1 MKKTFIPLLLALLMT
16 TLPAC
21 AQRSTSSDY
30 NLRKAIEAY
39 YDDEDLNKA
48 LDLVNEVLDDTPDNF
63 DARFL
68 RSKIYWNTDKYADA
82 LRDVSYAIKNYKG
95 KPGVYKST
103 LYGLHGA
110 IFSDM
115 DRYADAAKEYQMAAK
130 LARKD
135 NPERVQS
142 YTFDYAQALYNAD
155 DLAGA
160 EKVYLQMLKDDPG
173 DCAAMIGLAR
183 NYMDSQRYDKALRY
197 IEEAESYDESYS
209 QIYRFK
215 MQILEKMG
223 RTDESVD
230 AALKYLETDDD
241 PPIVAIAQ

>member
-63 DARFL
+63 DTRFL

-155 DLAGA
+155 DLAG
-160 EKVYLQMLKDDPG
+160 VW
-173 DCAAMIGLAR
+173 
-183 NYMDSQRYDKALRY
+183 DKWSNPDVR
-197 IEEAESYDESYS
+197 
-209 QIYRFK
+209 
-215 MQILEKMG
+215 
-223 RTDESVD
+223 
-230 AALKYLETDDD
+230 
-241 PPIVAIAQ
+241 

>member
-82 LRDVSYAIKNYKG
+82 LRDVS
-95 KPGVYKST
+95 
-103 LYGLHGA
+103 
-110 IFSDM
+110 
-115 DRYADAAKEYQMAAK
+115 
-130 LARKD
+130 
-135 NPERVQS
+135 
-142 YTFDYAQALYNAD
+142 
-155 DLAGA
+155 
-160 EKVYLQMLKDDPG
+160 
-173 DCAAMIGLAR
+173 
-183 NYMDSQRYDKALRY
+183 
-197 IEEAESYDESYS
+197 
-209 QIYRFK
+209 
-215 MQILEKMG
+215 
-223 RTDESVD
+223 
-230 AALKYLETDDD
+230 
-241 PPIVAIAQ
+241 